1 MVRDAPSYR
10 QSGSDRLA
18 GGPMAPAQNGSVLP
32 IDTRDEIEWHRLLLL
47 IEDRKVFPSKRFSR
61 FYAAVPCLAYP
72 VSPRTSV
79 RAKCAGLMPSTSP
92 QPLFGMDAQCPR
104 R

>member
-1 MVRDAPSYR
+1 MERDAPSYR

-32 IDTRDEIEWHRLLLL
+32 IDTWDEIEWDRLLLL

-79 RAKCAGLMPSTSP
+79 SREM
-92 QPLFGMDAQCPR
+92 R
-104 R
+104 